1 MVETL
6 GRYAHCLSRKCYT
19 TSELALYGTG
29 FLVLGLLVAVV
40 LVAVYQ
46 GRCSTSYSYDVE
58 DGGGGD
64 RCKKESD
71 RKSDFHSQISL
82 SGDSEANTIES
93 LG

>member
-1 MVETL
+1 MENL
-6 GRYAHCLSRKCYT
+6 ERYEHCLSHKCYT

-29 FLVLGLLVAVV
+29 FLVLGLLAAVV

-46 GRCSTSYSYDVE
+46 DRCSTTYSYDVD
-58 DGGGGD
+58 DGGGG
-64 RCKKESD
+64 RCKNESD
-71 RKSDFHSQISL
+71 KKSDFHSQISF

>member
-46 GRCSTSYSYDVE
+46 GRCSTSYSYDVDD
-58 DGGGGD
+58 DGGG